1 MLPILVSLYIARRKK
16 YLQESKKFSL
26 GGALLSNTAST
37 FSHKPFDL
45 VKRKFVSSSRKSV
58 SSVDL
63 NSVRSESDK
72 SELNSYSSSHK
83 GDNECNEY
91 YPILISKNNGDHS
104 RLSNIINN

>member
-1 MLPILVSLYIARRKK
+1 M
-16 YLQESKKFSL
+16 
-26 GGALLSNTAST
+26 
-37 FSHKPFDL
+37 
-45 VKRKFVSSSRKSV
+45 